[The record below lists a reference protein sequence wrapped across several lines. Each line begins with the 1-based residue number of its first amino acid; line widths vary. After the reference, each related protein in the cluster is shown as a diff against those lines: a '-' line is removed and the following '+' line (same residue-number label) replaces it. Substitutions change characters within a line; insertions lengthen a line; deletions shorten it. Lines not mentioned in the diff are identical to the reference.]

1 MQERGADLCLAAVA
15 LDLTV
20 GAAHA
25 LVAENVS
32 AVICL
37 DLAVCAADAAV
48 AEDIAALVAG
58 DLVVGVAVALV
69 AEEVGALVG
78 LDLAVH
84 TADALVAEDGLAAVA
99 GLLEVAVIILFHGA
113 CPFVVYALRTVRS
126 VCLPEQTVSG
136 FVIAA
141 ACACP
146 AGDSGSKEHLAP
158 EYLHDTASGS
168 LRRNFRVPLSCA
180 VQERGRICVKRIL
193 SRTSRSCRL
202 C

>member
-1 MQERGADLCLAAVA
+1 MCLPEQTVSGFVTAAACACPAGDSGSKEHLAPEYLHDTASGSLRRNFRVPLSCAVQERGADLCLAAVA

-78 LDLAVH
+78 LDLSVH

-99 GLLEVAVIILFHGA
+99 CLLEVAVIILFHRA
-113 CPFVVYALRTVRS
+113 CPFVVYALRTVQK
-126 VCLPEQTVSG
+126 CVS
-136 FVIAA
+136 
-141 ACACP
+141 
-146 AGDSGSKEHLAP
+146 AGADCI
-158 EYLHDTASGS
+158 
-168 LRRNFRVPLSCA
+168 RFRHRCGVRLS
-180 VQERGRICVKRIL
+180 
-193 SRTSRSCRL
+193 SR
-202 C
+202 